1 MASQNT
7 MAALVGGAT
16 VHKWG
21 TIPICSE
28 KAMEKM
34 QGGGKKDATIS
45 ELFVSCT
52 GMRWLIV
59 DEVSTLST
67 ICCAKR
73 KAAIEGKED
82 SKERFGFP
90 KWDC

>member
-1 MASQNT
+1 

-21 TIPICSE
+21 SIPICSE

-67 ICCAKR
+67 TLLV
-73 KAAIEGKED
+73 
-82 SKERFGFP
+82 FG
-90 KWDC
+90 